1 MPPALKEAP
10 TRLSSTLHEANND
23 TGRTAFC
30 GPIVVSAI
38 TGYSVS
44 KVEAEVR
51 AFRNVVP
58 PVDRGHAPIVKGTYA
73 EDVAAALAH
82 FGYSMAL
89 KESYMHLAR
98 KERPSLW
105 SSWMQ
110 RQRNPWVH
118 YILAL
123 HVGKQGHWVVI
134 KGVKVCDT
142 YSDGTWQFVCDWPH
156 RSKRIMEVYE
166 VRRAL
171 HAQEPRLTLQSP
183 TKDP

>member
-1 MPPALKEAP
+1 MPPALKDATVRP
-10 TRLSSTLHEANND
+10 SSSLHEANND
-23 TGRTAFC
+23 TGRVAFC
-30 GPIVVSAI
+30 GPVVVSAI

-44 KVEAEVR
+44 KVEDEVR
-51 AFRNVVP
+51 TFRNIELGKPVV
-58 PVDRGHAPIVKGTYA
+58 RGTYA
-73 EDVAAALAH
+73 EEVAAALAH
-82 FGYSMAL
+82 FGYVMEL

-105 SSWMQ
+105 GNWMQ

-142 YSDGTWQFVCDWPH
+142 YSDGAWAFVCDWPH

-171 HAQEPRLTLQSP
+171 
-183 TKDP
+183 DV

>member
-1 MPPALKEAP
+1 MTRALSSAAPA
-10 TRLSSTLHEANND
+10 RLSSSLHKANND

-44 KVEAEVR
+44 RIEAEVL
-51 AFRNVVP
+51 AFRDIAHDETLRRK
-58 PVDRGHAPIVKGTYA
+58 PVVKGTYA
-73 EDVAAALAH
+73 EEVAAALAQ
-82 FGYSMAL
+82 FGYSMERT
-89 KESYMHLAR
+89 ESYMHLPR

-105 SSWMQ
+105 GSWMQ
-110 RQRNPWVH
+110 RQRNPWIH

-156 RSKRIMEVYE
+156 RSKRIMEVFE

-171 HAQEPRLTLQSP
+171 GAPSSHLRGAG
-183 TKDP
+183 

>member
-1 MPPALKEAP
+1 MPSALKEAP
-10 TRLSSTLHEANND
+10 ARLFSSLHEANND
-23 TGRTAFC
+23 TGRVAFC
-30 GPIVVSAI
+30 GPVVVSAI

-44 KVEAEVR
+44 KVEDEVR
-51 AFRNVVP
+51 AFREIAAG
-58 PVDRGHAPIVKGTYA
+58 RKPIVKGTYA
-73 EDVAAALAH
+73 EEVSAALAQ
-82 FGYSMAL
+82 FGYSMEL

-98 KERPSLW
+98 KERPTLW
-105 SSWMQ
+105 GNWMQ
-110 RQRNPWVH
+110 RQRNPWIH

-142 YSDGTWQFVCDWPH
+142 YSDGAWQFVCDWPH

-171 HAQEPRLTLQSP
+171 
-183 TKDP
+183 DV

>member
-1 MPPALKEAP
+1 MTRALSGVACA
-10 TRLSSTLHEANND
+10 RLSASLHEANND
-23 TGRTAFC
+23 TGRVAFC

-38 TGYSVS
+38 TGFSVS
-44 KVEAEVR
+44 KVEAEVQ
-51 AFRNVVP
+51 AFRKVDAGP
-58 PVDRGHAPIVKGTYA
+58 DRGGRKGIVRGTYP
-73 EDVAAALAH
+73 EEVAAALAH
-82 FGYSMAL
+82 FGYSMEL
-89 KESYMHLAR
+89 KEGYMHLPR

-105 SSWMQ
+105 GNWMQ

-142 YSDGTWQFVCDWPH
+142 YSDGMWQFVCDWPH
-156 RSKRIMEVYE
+156 KSKRIMEVYE

-171 HAQEPRLTLQSP
+171 GG
-183 TKDP
+183 

>member
-1 MPPALKEAP
+1 MPPALKEAVA
-10 TRLSSTLHEANND
+10 RLSSSLHEANND
-23 TGRTAFC
+23 TGRVAFC

-51 AFRNVVP
+51 AFRRVP
-58 PVDRGHAPIVKGTYA
+58 QGSAPVVKGTYA
-73 EDVAAALAH
+73 EEVAAALAQ
-82 FGYSMAL
+82 FGYSMEL
-89 KESYMHLAR
+89 KESYMHLPR

-105 SSWMQ
+105 GSWMQ

-142 YSDGTWQFVCDWPH
+142 YSDGTWAFVCDWPH
-156 RSKRIMEVYE
+156 KSKRIMEVYE

-171 HAQEPRLTLQSP
+171 E
-183 TKDP
+183 

>member
-10 TRLSSTLHEANND
+10 ARLSSSLHEANND
-23 TGRTAFC
+23 TGRVAFC

-51 AFRNVVP
+51 AFRNVAPAVNRGRA
-58 PVDRGHAPIVKGTYA
+58 PVVKGTYA
-73 EDVAAALAH
+73 EEVAAALAH
-82 FGYSMAL
+82 FGYSMQLEA
-89 KESYMHLAR
+89 SYMHLAR

-105 SSWMQ
+105 SNWMQ

-142 YSDGTWQFVCDWPH
+142 YSDGVWQFVCDWPH
-156 RSKRIMEVYE
+156 RSKRIMEVYV
-166 VRRAL
+166 VRRSLDVHTPSLAF
-171 HAQEPRLTLQSP
+171 
-183 TKDP
+183 

>member
-10 TRLSSTLHEANND
+10 ARLSPSLHEANND
-23 TGRTAFC
+23 TGRVAFC

-38 TGYSVS
+38 TGFSVS
-44 KVEAEVR
+44 KVEAEVH
-51 AFRNVVP
+51 AFRNL
-58 PVDRGHAPIVKGTYA
+58 PVDRAPIVKGTYA
-73 EDVAAALAH
+73 EEVSAALAH
-82 FGYSMAL
+82 FGYRMEL
-89 KESYMHLAR
+89 KESYMQLPR
-98 KERPSLW
+98 KERPTLW
-105 SSWMQ
+105 GSWMQ
-110 RQRNPWVH
+110 RPRNPWVH

-142 YSDGTWQFVCDWPH
+142 YSDGAWQFVCDWPN

-171 HAQEPRLTLQSP
+171 
-183 TKDP
+183 DV

>member
-1 MPPALKEAP
+1 MTRALSGADPA
-10 TRLSSTLHEANND
+10 RLSASLHEANND
-23 TGRTAFC
+23 TGRAAFC

-44 KVEAEVR
+44 KVEGEVH
-51 AFRNVVP
+51 AFRNVTPGRSPAV
-58 PVDRGHAPIVKGTYA
+58 RGTCP
-73 EDVAAALAH
+73 EEVAAALAH
-82 FGYSMAL
+82 FGYSMQL
-89 KESYMHLAR
+89 KESYMHLPR
-98 KERPSLW
+98 KERPGLW
-105 SSWMQ
+105 GSWMQ
-110 RQRNPWVH
+110 RPRNPWVH

-142 YSDGTWQFVCDWPH
+142 YSDGAWQFVCDWQH

-171 HAQEPRLTLQSP
+171 
-183 TKDP
+183 DV

>member
-1 MPPALKEAP
+1 MPAALEEAHA
-10 TRLSSTLHEANND
+10 RLSSSLHEANND
-23 TGRTAFC
+23 TGRAAFC

-44 KVEAEVR
+44 KVEAEVHS
-51 AFRNVVP
+51 FRDVAQ
-58 PVDRGHAPIVKGTYA
+58 DRGGVVKGTYP
-73 EDVAAALAH
+73 EEVAAALAH
-82 FGYSMAL
+82 FGYRMEL
-89 KESYMHLAR
+89 KESYMHLPR

-105 SSWMQ
+105 GNWMQ

-118 YILAL
+118 YVLAL

-142 YSDGTWQFVCDWPH
+142 YSVGAWQFVCDWPNK
-156 RSKRIMEVYE
+156 SKRIMEVYE

-171 HAQEPRLTLQSP
+171 
-183 TKDP
+183 DV

>member
-1 MPPALKEAP
+1 MPSALRPAHA
-10 TRLSSTLHEANND
+10 RLSSSLHEANSD
-23 TGRTAFC
+23 TGRVAFC

-44 KVEAEVR
+44 RVEAEVQS
-51 AFRNVVP
+51 FRNAGAGVEGGRA
-58 PVDRGHAPIVKGTYA
+58 PVVKGTYA
-73 EDVAAALAH
+73 EEVAAALGH
-82 FGYSMAL
+82 FGYRMEL
-89 KESYMHLAR
+89 KESFMHLPR

-105 SSWMQ
+105 GNWMQ

-142 YSDGTWQFVCDWPH
+142 YSDGTWTFVCDWPH

-171 HAQEPRLTLQSP
+171 EA
-183 TKDP
+183 

>member
-1 MPPALKEAP
+1 MPPALKEAAA
-10 TRLSSTLHEANND
+10 RLSSSLHEANND
-23 TGRTAFC
+23 TGRVAFC
-30 GPIVVSAI
+30 GPTVVSAV

-51 AFRNVVP
+51 AFRDVP
-58 PVDRGHAPIVKGTYA
+58 AGKQRIVEGTYA
-73 EDVAAALAH
+73 EEIAAALAH
-82 FGYSMAL
+82 FGYRMEL
-89 KESYMHLAR
+89 KESYMHLPR

-105 SSWMQ
+105 GSWMQ

-123 HVGKQGHWVVI
+123 HVGKQGHWVAI

-142 YSDGTWQFVCDWPH
+142 SSDGTWQFVCDWPH
-156 RSKRIMEVYE
+156 RSKRIMEVFE

-171 HAQEPRLTLQSP
+171 
-183 TKDP
+183 DV

>member
-10 TRLSSTLHEANND
+10 ARLSSGLHEANND

-30 GPIVVSAI
+30 GPVVVSAV

-51 AFRNVVP
+51 AFRNVAP
-58 PVDRGHAPIVKGTYA
+58 AVDGGREPIVKGTYA

-82 FGYSMAL
+82 FGYSMEL
-89 KESYMHLAR
+89 KESYMHLPR
-98 KERPSLW
+98 KERPGLW
-105 SSWMQ
+105 GSWMQ

-123 HVGKQGHWVVI
+123 HVGKQGHWVAI

-166 VRRAL
+166 VRRSL
-171 HAQEPRLTLQSP
+171 DVRTG
-183 TKDP
+183 

>member
-1 MPPALKEAP
+1 MSRALGTAAPA
-10 TRLSSTLHEANND
+10 RLSSSLHEANND
-23 TGRTAFC
+23 TGRVAFC

-44 KVEAEVR
+44 KVEAEVL
-51 AFRNVVP
+51 AFRNITQ
-58 PVDRGHAPIVKGTYA
+58 GGKPIVKGTYA

-82 FGYSMAL
+82 FGYRMERT
-89 KESYMHLAR
+89 ESYMHLPR

-105 SSWMQ
+105 GNWMQ
-110 RQRNPWVH
+110 RQRNPWIH

-156 RSKRIMEVYE
+156 RSKRIMEVFE
-166 VRRAL
+166 VRKAL
-171 HAQEPRLTLQSP
+171 
-183 TKDP
+183 DV

>member
-1 MPPALKEAP
+1 MPPARNDPAA
-10 TRLSSTLHEANND
+10 RLTSSLHEANND
-23 TGRTAFC
+23 TGRAAFC

-51 AFRNVVP
+51 AFRNLP
-58 PVDRGHAPIVKGTYA
+58 AGGEPMVKGTYA
-73 EDVAAALAH
+73 DEVAAALAH
-82 FGYSMAL
+82 FGYRMEL
-89 KESYMHLAR
+89 KESYTHLPR

-105 SSWMQ
+105 GSWMQ

-142 YSDGTWQFVCDWPH
+142 YSDGAWAFVCDWPH
-156 RSKRIMEVYE
+156 KSKRIMEVFE
-166 VRRAL
+166 VRR
-171 HAQEPRLTLQSP
+171 ET
-183 TKDP
+183 

>member
-1 MPPALKEAP
+1 MSRAPGSAAPA
-10 TRLSSTLHEANND
+10 RLSSALHEAVND

-30 GPIVVSAI
+30 GPVVLSAI

-44 KVEAEVR
+44 KVEDEIR
-51 AFRNVVP
+51 AFREIESGAK
-58 PVDRGHAPIVKGTYA
+58 PVVKGTYA
-73 EDVAAALAH
+73 EEVGAALAH
-82 FGYSMAL
+82 YGYAMHL
-89 KESYMHLAR
+89 KESYMHLPR

-105 SSWMQ
+105 GNWMQ
-110 RQRNPWVH
+110 RQRNPWIH

-142 YSDGTWQFVCDWPH
+142 NTDGAWAFVCDWPH

-171 HAQEPRLTLQSP
+171 
-183 TKDP
+183 DF